1 MRISDW
7 SSDVCSSD
15 LAAQNVKSKRSDAG
29 FFPDRRIR
37 QVRQLVDER
46 PAVRACA
53 ADREVQR
60 RRQRSEEHT
69 SELQSLMRISYAVFC
84 LEKKKK
90 ATNLQSTL
98 YTTTTLI
105 MYPLQHH
112 LLISKAIV
120 DLLSTQQT

>member
-60 RRQRSEEHT
+60 RRQSGDGIRIDRKSVVQGTSVSVSVDLGGSRLILQTKSEYV
-69 SELQSLMRISYAVFC
+69 LYDMLPVD
-84 LEKKKK
+84 K
-90 ATNLQSTL
+90 
-98 YTTTTLI
+98 YTTINNQIDTTR
-105 MYPLQHH
+105 
-112 LLISKAIV
+112 SV
-120 DLLSTQQT
+120 N

>member
-15 LAAQNVKSKRSDAG
+15 L
-29 FFPDRRIR
+29 FPDRRIR

-60 RRQRSEEHT
+60 RRKSGDGIRIERIAFRDAVEVLRIVTVGKRRGLCGRDSGTADPRQQSKNRRTEEHQ
-69 SELQSLMRISYAVFC
+69 SELQSLMRNSYADFC
-84 LEKKKK
+84 LK
-90 ATNLQSTL
+90 NINIYY
-98 YTTTTLI
+98 YTT
-105 MYPLQHH
+105 
-112 LLISKAIV
+112 
-120 DLLSTQQT
+120 

>member
-15 LAAQNVKSKRSDAG
+15 LIQRWEAARRVDLVEDVAAIDRSAGEAAAQNVKSKRSDAG

-46 PAVRACA
+46 PAARACA

-60 RRQRSEEHT
+60 RRQSGDGIRIERIACRNDVDIQDRRS
-69 SELQSLMRISYAVFC
+69 VGWG
-84 LEKKKK
+84 KG
-90 ATNLQSTL
+90 
-98 YTTTTLI
+98 
-105 MYPLQHH
+105 
-112 LLISKAIV
+112 V
-120 DLLSTQQT
+120 